1 MFGEGQS
8 YESYP
13 EDPIKEE
20 IRNYWENPETARA
33 FSELQQNEK
42 NQQVSEAVDD
52 IMMFGLEQTQEPI
65 QAANLGA
72 GAHIDRYHQFFEKL
86 EENVDSKFDWVDSSP
101 YMLELAQEYL
111 IKDQYSE
118 RGKVVELINSD
129 MLDYLDNRPDEAL
142 DLAVMQYTLDH
153 IDDNSLDRLFNL
165 LSQKLKQ
172 GGRLV
177 STLTTVSP
185 EIDSISTNARFLHQG
200 QEFPD
205 NETRFLQEG
214 EKFSLK
220 FFKESG
226 NPESGYLEG
235 GVTEKY
241 YHSPERLESLA
252 KEHGFDIS
260 IGDWK
265 EQVPREKWQDNDV
278 EQNVMILT
286 KN

>member
-8 YESYP
+8 FESYP

-20 IRNYWENPETARA
+20 IRNYWDNPETARA
-33 FSELQQNEK
+33 FVELEQNEK
-42 NQQVSEAVDD
+42 HQQVSEAVDD
-52 IMMFGLEQTQEPI
+52 ILMYGLEKKEEPI

-86 EENVDSKFDWVDSSP
+86 EENPQSQLDWVDSSP

-111 IKDQYSE
+111 LKDQYSE
-118 RGKVVELINSD
+118 RGKVVELIEMD

-142 DLAVMQYTLDH
+142 DVAIMQYTLDH
-153 IDDNSLDRLFNL
+153 VPDQSLDKLFNL
-165 LSQKLKQ
+165 LSKKLKQ
-172 GGRLV
+172 GGKMV
-177 STLTTVSP
+177 ATLTSVSP
-185 EIDSISTNARFLHQG
+185 EIDSISTNARFLYKG
-200 QEFPD
+200 EEFPEE
-205 NETRFLQEG
+205 ETRILQEG
-214 EKFSLK
+214 ESFGLK

-235 GVTEKY
+235 GSTEKF
-241 YHSPERLESLA
+241 YHSPERLEALA
-252 KEHGFDIS
+252 KEHGLDIN

-278 EQNVMILT
+278 EQSVLILT